1 MCRRGHPLAR
11 AAGYP
16 RHVPTPYPAHWQA
29 DVLLTDGTGAHIRPI
44 EPDDAQLLV
53 AFYARVSEESKYLRF
68 FAPYPR
74 LTRRDVER
82 FTQVD
87 QRERVALIATAGA
100 DMIAIARYDRV
111 GSSREAEVAFLVE
124 DAHHGRGVAS
134 VLLEHLA
141 AIARER
147 GLARFVAQV
156 LPRNTRMLRVLADA
170 GYRITERH
178 AADLV
183 TFEGEPEDVVVLD
196 FALDPTADSVAV
208 TEAREQRAE
217 ARSIERLLRPAG
229 VAVVGASRETGKVG
243 HELVRNLVAGDVA
256 VPVYP
261 VNRGASVVAG
271 LPAFSS
277 LCDVP
282 GPVDLALVAVPAEEV
297 AGVVEDAAAKGVHS
311 LVICSRGFAD
321 GGPEGLDRQA
331 ALLAST
337 RRYGMRVVGPA
348 SLGVVN
354 ADPAV
359 ALNASLAPVIPPPG
373 RVAMFTQSGAL
384 GSGILA
390 QMSARGIGL
399 SSFVSAGNRV
409 DVSVND
415 LLQYWDDDP
424 GTDVVLLYPDS
435 IGNPRKFTRLARR
448 TGRRKPVVAVR
459 VGRTQPDVPVASPD
473 GSVVAAREEVEAVF
487 AEAGVVLVDTVGEL
501 FDVAAVLAGQ
511 PLPTGRRI
519 AVIGNSA
526 SHSRSI
532 ADAANRAGLNPGLA
546 PRIIR
551 ADAPAAAWGAALRA
565 EVTEPA
571 VGGVVLFVAPT
582 LGIDT
587 PAVAASI
594 AAVDA
599 DAETTGTPVVLAF
612 LGDDHVGSA
621 AARRTAAAVAS
632 AARGT
637 AAGHSAHGTSS
648 STSGTSGVIGSA
660 PGTASTA
667 LPASDLPTRALF
679 PQFPTAEEGLRA
691 LVSVIR
697 YARWRAQPLG
707 AVPALERVDLAA
719 ARTVLTRV
727 RISTEQGPGAPDAV
741 ARAVPEPD
749 LTDLL
754 ATFGIVVEPAV
765 PVIDADEA
773 VAAADRIRGDGH
785 GAVVL
790 KATAWRLRSS
800 PDQRD
805 VWRNIVTE
813 DDLREAFGSMSQ
825 DYGGARRA
833 QLVVQAQAPPGVP
846 VAIDLR
852 QDKAFGPVLSFG
864 IGGVATELLGDRA
877 YGIPPM
883 TDREVDTMIRSIR
896 AAPLLFGYRGGESV
910 DVRALGDLVHRV
922 SALAEALPGV
932 AELHLNPTLVSPT
945 GLTVLRADA
954 TLTDLTQRPDWYRR
968 QLPVETG

>member
-1 MCRRGHPLAR
+1 
-11 AAGYP
+11 
-16 RHVPTPYPAHWQA
+16 VPTPYPAHWQA

-261 VNRGASVVAG
+261 VNREATVVAG

-297 AGVVEDAAAKGVHS
+297 AGVVEDAAVKGVHS

-532 ADAANRAGLNPGLA
+532 ADAANRAGLNPGLG
-546 PRIIR
+546 PRTIH

-599 DAETTGTPVVLAF
+599 DAEATGTPVVLAF
-612 LGDDHVGSA
+612 LGDDPVAGASRGPVSGAASGSV
-621 AARRTAAAVAS
+621 VATT
-632 AARGT
+632 AARG
-637 AAGHSAHGTSS
+637 
-648 STSGTSGVIGSA
+648 SGRPTVIGSA

-667 LPASDLPTRALF
+667 LALSDLPTRTPF

-697 YARWRAQPLG
+697 YARWRAQPVG
-707 AVPALERVDLAA
+707 AVPALDRVDVAA
-719 ARTVLTRV
+719 ARAVLTRV
-727 RISTEQGPGAPDAV
+727 RSSTEEGPDAPGAV
-741 ARAVPEPD
+741 AREVPDQD
-749 LTDLL
+749 LTELL
-754 ATFGIVVEPAV
+754 ATFGIAVEPAV
-765 PVIDADEA
+765 PVADADEA
-773 VAAADRIRGDGH
+773 VAAAERIRGDGH

-852 QDKAFGPVLSFG
+852 QDRAFGPVLSFG
-864 IGGVATELLGDRA
+864 IGGVATELLGDRS